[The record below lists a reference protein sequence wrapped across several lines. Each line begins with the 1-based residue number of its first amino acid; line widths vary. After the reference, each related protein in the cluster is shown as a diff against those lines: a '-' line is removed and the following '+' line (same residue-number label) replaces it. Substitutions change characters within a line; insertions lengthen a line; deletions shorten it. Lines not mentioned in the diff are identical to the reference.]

1 MADLKMPKQR
11 PTVCSFWVHR
21 PIEHP
26 NAFDYPI
33 LLRILQ
39 KSCDRLDIRHIV
51 LTDPATLASERWPAG
66 IEGWASDLPQP
77 LMQATT
83 AAQANYLE
91 SGPQDDVLFCG
102 ADCIMLGVPSLPREP
117 ALCLSYRHP
126 TANYPINNGF
136 QLIRRHSLDKVA
148 ALYRRIAD
156 RTGAKWCD
164 DQRAIRAELE
174 PMPPVCGVYERAG
187 ILIDFVPMR
196 RFNHLPRDI
205 DDPATGSAMLHFR
218 GKQHATG
225 QHRKDFMVSW
235 AERHGF
241 A

>member
-1 MADLKMPKQR
+1 MPKAR
-11 PTVCSFWVHR
+11 PIVCSFWVHR

-26 NAFDYPI
+26 NAFDYPV
-33 LLRILQ
+33 LLHILQ
-39 KSCDRLDIRHIV
+39 ASCDRLGIRHVV
-51 LTDPATLASERWPAG
+51 LTDPATLASERWPTG
-66 IEGWASDLPQP
+66 IEGWASDLPGP

-91 SGPQDDVLFCG
+91 SGPDTDVLFVG
-102 ADCIMLGVPSLPREP
+102 ADCIMLANPAKGLPTDL

-126 TANYPINNGF
+126 GANYPINNAF
-136 QLIRRHSLDKVA
+136 QFVRRHSLPQVA

-156 RTGAKWCD
+156 RTGPKWCD

-174 PMPPVCGVYERAG
+174 PMPPACGVYDRAG
-187 ILIDFVPMR
+187 LSIAFVPMR
-196 RFNHLPRDI
+196 KFNHLPKTV
-205 DDPATGSAMLHFR
+205 DDPASGATMLHFR

-235 AERHGF
+235 AKRHGF